1 MSMLMLAI
9 GLAAALLLSGSFTKK
24 IEAQSGSASI
34 TGYAWSSNAGWISFS
49 CENSGTCASSN
60 YSVSENQGSGLLSG
74 YAWSNLGWITF
85 NKDDLSGC
93 PETPC
98 QAKVN
103 AGTGALSG
111 WARACGAFA
120 DKSVCSGALETGSG
134 GWDGWIHLA
143 GSAYGV
149 TRGDDCA
156 WDGYAWGS
164 DNFGW
169 IHFKG
174 VTYGVESSGSG
185 CNAVSVSLEA
195 IPPSLIDE
203 GDVELTWE
211 SSGAN
216 VCNGVNF
223 STGGATAGS
232 ATVHI
237 LETTTFTITCDGNS
251 ASDSTDVVVAVTNPQ
266 LTLTAVPSTVQSGT
280 TSTLSWSA
288 TNVEGN
294 SCILS
299 RQGGGWSTALGND
312 SPDSGSVTS
321 PSITTETTFV
331 LSCTGLGGSSAT
343 KTVTVS
349 LTPTFEEF

>member
-1 MSMLMLAI
+1 MTRRFHMSMLMLAI

-34 TGYAWSSNAGWISFS
+34 TGYAWSSNA
-49 CENSGTCASSN
+49 
-60 YSVSENQGSGLLSG
+60 
-74 YAWSNLGWITF
+74 GWITF

-156 WDGYAWGS
+156 WGGYAWGS

-203 GDVELTWE
+203 GDVELTLE

-223 STGGATAGS
+223 ST
-232 ATVHI
+232 
-237 LETTTFTITCDGNS
+237 
-251 ASDSTDVVVAVTNPQ
+251 
-266 LTLTAVPSTVQSGT
+266 
-280 TSTLSWSA
+280 
-288 TNVEGN
+288 
-294 SCILS
+294 
-299 RQGGGWSTALGND
+299 
-312 SPDSGSVTS
+312 
-321 PSITTETTFV
+321 
-331 LSCTGLGGSSAT
+331 
-343 KTVTVS
+343 
-349 LTPTFEEF
+349 